1 MKTTVAVLGLGIMGE
16 PMARNLI
23 RAGHTLRVWNRT
35 ASKAGALVKEGA
47 TLSPTPAEA
56 AREAEFTIVMVA
68 DPPAL
73 EAVLHAPGGAM
84 EGLRRGTVLVN
95 MGTQALSQIEALDR
109 EARDRGIEFLDS
121 PVTGSRGGAVDGTLT
136 ILVGCE
142 AAVLERARPILDKV
156 GKAILHVG
164 RAGDG
169 TRAKLVLNLIQAG
182 MLSVFAEGLALGKRL
197 NISPAAILQVLEHSA
212 GNAPLFR
219 FKGPFLMKRDFSTN
233 FSLKL
238 MDKDVKLALQEA
250 EALGADLAAGRAV
263 NAVFSAAMEAGLGE
277 DDFLSIARIIEQ
289 RAATKIEP

>member
-1 MKTTVAVLGLGIMGE
+1 MKTTVAVLGLGLMGE

-23 RAGHTLRVWNRT
+23 RAGHSLRIWNRT
-35 ASKAGALVKEGA
+35 PSKADALVQEGA
-47 TLSPTPAEA
+47 ILARTPAEA
-56 AREAEFTIVMVA
+56 ARESEFTIVMVA

-95 MGTQALSQIEALDR
+95 MGTQAVSQIEALDR
-109 EARDRGIEFLDS
+109 EARSRGIEFLDS
-121 PVTGSRGGAVDGTLT
+121 PVTGSRGGAVEGTLT
-136 ILVGCE
+136 LLVGGE
-142 AAVLERARPILDKV
+142 AAVLERARPILEKV
-156 GKAILHVG
+156 GKAILHLG

-233 FSLKL
+233 FSLRL
-238 MDKDVKLALQEA
+238 MDKDVKLALKEA
-250 EALGADLAAGRAV
+250 EDLGADLAAGRAV
-263 NAVFSAAMEAGLGE
+263 NAVFSAAMEAGFGE

-289 RAATKIEP
+289 RASTKIEP